1 MSDTLVISR
10 KFGDQ
15 DVVFTFKK
23 LSAEHAAQMLARL
36 KSRSTYLEA
45 ITRELK
51 LESVIP
57 IEHRDEMKYLALC
70 DKQDSIVLEVAKAIK
85 PMFDMIVTPDVKA
98 LEALLNVKENVP
110 VMETVIKEYL
120 ETLFP
125 TEAERKKS

>member
-15 DVVFTFKK
+15 EVAFTFKK
-23 LSAEHAAQMLARL
+23 LAADRAAQMLARL
-36 KSRSTYLEA
+36 KSRSSYLEA

-51 LESVIP
+51 LESEIP
-57 IEHRDEMKYLALC
+57 IEKRDEMKYLALC
-70 DKQDSIVLEVAKAIK
+70 DKQDAVVMEVARAIK
-85 PMFDMIVTPDVKA
+85 PMFDMIVTPEEKE
-98 LEALLNVKENVP
+98 LERLLMVKENVP